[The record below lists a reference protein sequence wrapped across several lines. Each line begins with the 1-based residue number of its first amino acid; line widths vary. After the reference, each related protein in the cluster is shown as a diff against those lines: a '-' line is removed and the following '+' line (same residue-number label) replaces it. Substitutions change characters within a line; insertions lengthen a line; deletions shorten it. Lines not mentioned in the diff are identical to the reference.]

1 MPWKTYGGGRGFNPI
16 SANLL
21 SELRLGVLVSIDN
34 VWRLVKINEDWEQ
47 LVSFLPDSWQELADD
62 AGGWGGCAKTNW
74 WRTCCVCS

>member
-1 MPWKTYGGGRGFNPI
+1 MPWKTCGGGRGFNPL

-62 AGGWGGCAKTNW
+62 AGG
-74 WRTCCVCS
+74 